1 MHRSI
6 FDQDI
11 AMQGR
16 DKYYFLHIPK
26 TAGCTMAYRMLPKFF
41 DPKEICPH
49 TTFDGLLSMGM
60 IERERYRLFHGHFNA
75 HLQHFVPG
83 PLRILTL
90 LRHPVE
96 RAISQYRYILS
107 SPSHPLHGAVTAER
121 DFGGYI
127 RNRLLFAPNSLTL
140 ALGSRFDPAE
150 VLRRAA
156 LRGISPTAYDSV
168 LDDETFNTAARKHH
182 LDAAKA
188 LLDSCVLVG
197 LQEDMSGTA
206 ALLHRHFGCDFDGA
220 VDSMNATQAPP
231 LGRADLSDSVLAEL
245 AALHEHD
252 LELYAHGKALF
263 ERSCAAAEPVR
274 AISAPVPLEPEPAAS
289 RLYYMTLPW
298 SGDVD
303 LASQLLQ
310 GFCRPA
316 EICPAWNYDGLYAL
330 PPETRA
336 AYRAY
341 HGYFFWPLESFV
353 GAPLSI
359 ITFLTDPA
367 ERAAQQYRERL
378 SDRAH
383 KLHQRIK
390 AKHGLAEFLRDPV
403 AYTPNV
409 LTLSLARRFGPEEIA
424 RLQREARRDGIS
436 LNDALGE
443 YVAERPATRRD
454 LARAKRRL
462 AQCAFIGFAESFDA
476 SLAALGRQL
485 DWPDIALALT
495 PATRRRAATPTEVSA
510 TDRAAVAEVDH
521 LDTELYAFARRLMR
535 DGKAAPRFSP
545 ARLFGRLLA
554 RPPMPAPAP
563 VQAVGSD

>member
-1 MHRSI
+1 
-6 FDQDI
+6 
-11 AMQGR
+11 MQGR
-16 DKYYFLHIPK
+16 DRYYFLHIPK

-41 DPKEICPH
+41 DPGEICPH
-49 TTFDGLLSMGM
+49 TTYDALLATPVE
-60 IERERYRLFHGHFNA
+60 ERERYRLFHGHFNS

-83 PLRILTL
+83 PLRLLTL
-90 LRHPVE
+90 LRHPFE

-107 SPSHPLHGAVTAER
+107 SPEHPLHAAVAAER

-140 ALGSRFDPAE
+140 SLGSRIEPAE

-156 LRGISPTAYDSV
+156 LRGVRPTEFDTIF
-168 LDDETFNTAARKHH
+168 DDETFNTAAHKHH
-182 LDAAKA
+182 LVAAKA
-188 LLDSCVLVG
+188 LLDSCALVG
-197 LQEDMSGTA
+197 LQEDMPRTA
-206 ALLHRHFGCDFDGA
+206 ALLHRHFGQEFEGA

-231 LGRADLSDSVLAEL
+231 LGRADLPDPVLAEL

-263 ERSCAAAEPVR
+263 ERHCAAPDSAPAAPIVLTAAEP
-274 AISAPVPLEPEPAAS
+274 APTP
-289 RLYYMTLPW
+289 RLYYLNLPW

-310 GFCRPA
+310 GLCPPA

-330 PPETRA
+330 PPELRGG
-336 AYRAY
+336 YRAY
-341 HGYFFWPLESFV
+341 HGYFFWPLESFI

-359 ITFLTDPA
+359 VTFMSDPA

-383 KLHQRIK
+383 KLHPRIK
-390 AKHGLAEFLRDPV
+390 AKRGLAEFVRDPI

-409 LTLSLARRFGPEEIA
+409 LTLSLARRFTQEDIA
-424 RLQREARRDGIS
+424 RLQDEARRTGIS

-443 YVAERPATRRD
+443 YVAARPATRRD

-462 AQCAFIGFAESFDA
+462 AQCAFIGFTESFDA
-476 SLAALGRQL
+476 SLAALGQKL
-485 DWPDIALALT
+485 DWPDIALALA
-495 PATRRRAATPTEVSA
+495 PSTRRRAATRTEIA
-510 TDRAAVAEVDH
+510 PADRTAIAAVDN

-535 DGKAAPRFSP
+535 TGKPAPRFNL
-545 ARLFGRLLA
+545 AGLVKRL
-554 RPPMPAPAP
+554 RPRRPIPVPAPA
-563 VQAVGSD
+563 QAIGSD